1 MGSLKNEGDFL
12 DSQPA
17 LDALFVFDC
26 VVNVFETLEI
36 DESVKFVFGGE
47 SRADSCFVLAPVA

>member
-36 DESVKFVFGGE
+36 D
-47 SRADSCFVLAPVA
+47 